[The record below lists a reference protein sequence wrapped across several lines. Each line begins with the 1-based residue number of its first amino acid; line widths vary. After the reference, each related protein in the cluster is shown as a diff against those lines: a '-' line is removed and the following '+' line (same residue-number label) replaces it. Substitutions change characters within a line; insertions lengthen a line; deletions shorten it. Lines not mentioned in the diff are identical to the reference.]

1 MRKEESMDIQFDHII
16 HYVNGIDDLH
26 FPGNK
31 LNIIP
36 GGKHLSLGTKNSL
49 SRLDLSYIEFID
61 VFDKRL
67 IAAAMKDDKEY
78 LSFASTLG
86 RTNYTEG
93 FKRICFRTND
103 IDGLNNHFKSL
114 GLKTL
119 GPLKMERVTPQGKL
133 IQWELLYIDDERN
146 FELPFFIQWQEHDEE
161 RQKLLKDEMQLHLH
175 IDTIVI
181 ETYDFDSIAEI
192 FVSWLNYE
200 VVGGVINT
208 YFLLKKKGLPHIKLV
223 PGNEN
228 KISRLEIK
236 TQDDSLKGEHLVHD
250 AVYAFI

>member
-1 MRKEESMDIQFDHII
+1 MKEKNIDIQFDHII
-16 HYVNGIDDLH
+16 HYINGIEDFR

-49 SRLDLSYIEFID
+49 SRIDLSYIEFID
-61 VFDKRL
+61 VFDKQL
-67 IAAAMKDDKEY
+67 IEAAMKDDTEY
-78 LSFASTLG
+78 LGFASTLG

-93 FKRICFRTND
+93 FKRLCFRTHD
-103 IDGLNNHFKSL
+103 INALNHHFKSL

-146 FELPFFIQWQEHDEE
+146 FELPFFIQWEESDKE
-161 RQKLLKDEMQLHLH
+161 RQKVLESEIQLHLH

-181 ETYDFDSIAEI
+181 ETHDFDNIAEI
-192 FVSWLNYE
+192 FVSWLDYE

-208 YFLLKKKGLPHIKLV
+208 YFLLKKEGLPHIKLV

-228 KISRLEIK
+228 KIRRLEIK

-250 AVYAFI
+250 AVYAFM